1 MPPPKYAPIKKR
13 KSKRGSDF
21 STRSTVVVDEKT
33 AEIQQDS
40 DSDAGFGS
48 TWQSTV

>member
-1 MPPPKYAPIKKR
+1 MPPPKFAPIKKR
-13 KSKRGSDF
+13 KSKRAIDF
-21 STRSTVVVDEKT
+21 SSRGSIASEGKPME
-33 AEIQQDS
+33 AQDS